1 MDPSVCTACG
11 AACRASDRF
20 CSQCGRKDPALAVEQ
35 PPADSG
41 SYAITEERAPKQD
54 SGSYAI
60 TEDRTSVDDG
70 ADDLPLAPGTTFA
83 RRYRIERLIGEGGMG
98 RVYLATDTTIYEPIA
113 LKFVSG
119 SRRSDVNFL
128 EQFKRELKL
137 ARKIRHR
144 NVVAS
149 FHLGE
154 AEGRIYI
161 TQEYIESESLSMKL
175 ARTGTLS
182 ERDALPLLRQVLA
195 GLKAAH
201 ELGIVHRD
209 IKASNI
215 LVNKDGMAFITDF
228 GLAMSTAAAGLVLGG
243 TPQYMAPE
251 LFETAS
257 ATPSTDLYACGVLLF
272 HMLTATFPFERRGLD
287 LVSLAELDAEPQP
300 IPDDVAVAPA
310 MRDIYRRM
318 VAPNPHDRPQFAV
331 EVLEVVDGVL
341 ALEAL
346 TITTERPIALVA
358 DADEMV
364 RTAARAELELEGY
377 HVEAVSNARQ
387 MVDLAFSVMPSVVML
402 DSNVAGGEELASP
415 AEASDRVTRDIFPQ
429 HAGLGLCSLLQHDS
443 RLKRVPIIV
452 MTANRHPGVTSA
464 FKLVGA
470 SEVITKP
477 FNREELVAG
486 IRSAR
491 RTALTRA
498 EAGA

>member
-1 MDPSVCTACG
+1 MEAPT
-11 AACRASDRF
+11 
-20 CSQCGRKDPALAVEQ
+20 Q
-35 PPADSG
+35 DSG
-41 SYAITEERAPKQD
+41 SYAITEER
-54 SGSYAI
+54 
-60 TEDRTSVDDG
+60 TSVDDG
-70 ADDLPLAPGTTFA
+70 TDDPPLVPGTTFA

-113 LKFVSG
+113 IKFVSG
-119 SRRSDVNFL
+119 SRRSDANFL

-161 TQEYIESESLSMKL
+161 TQEYIESENISAKL
-175 ARTGTLS
+175 ARTGTFS
-182 ERDALPLLRQVLA
+182 EREALALLRQILG

-201 ELGIVHRD
+201 DLGIVHRD

-251 LFETAS
+251 LFETSS

-272 HMLTATFPFERRGLD
+272 HMLTATFPFERHGFD
-287 LVSLAELDAEPQP
+287 LFTLAGELDAEPKP
-300 IPDDVAVAPA
+300 IPDEIAVAPA
-310 MRDIYRRM
+310 TRDICLRM
-318 VAPNPHDRPQFAV
+318 VARDPLDRPQLAMD
-331 EVLEVVDGVL
+331 VLEVVDGVL
-341 ALEAL
+341 ALDAL

-358 DADEMV
+358 DADEAV
-364 RTAARAELELEGY
+364 RRIARTELEHEGY
-377 HVEAVSNARQ
+377 HVEAVSNAREV
-387 MVDLAFSVMPSVVML
+387 VDLAFSVTPSVVVF
-402 DSNVAGGEELASP
+402 DSNVEGGDELAFA
-415 AEASDRVTRDIFPQ
+415 AEASNSVTRDIFPQ

-443 RLKRVPIIV
+443 RLKRVPIVV
-452 MTANRHPGVTSA
+452 MTAKRHPGLTSA
-464 FKLVGA
+464 FMLVGA
-470 SEVITKP
+470 SEVISKP
-477 FNREELVAG
+477 FNGEQLAAG
-486 IRSAR
+486 IKSAL

-498 EAGA
+498 EAGV